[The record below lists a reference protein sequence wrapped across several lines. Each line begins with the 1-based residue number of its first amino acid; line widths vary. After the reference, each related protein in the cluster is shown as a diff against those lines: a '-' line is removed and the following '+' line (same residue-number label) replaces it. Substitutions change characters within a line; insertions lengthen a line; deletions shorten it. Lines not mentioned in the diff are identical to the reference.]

1 MPYVGNIPAEKY
13 AAFNVQHFTT
23 SATTSYTLT
32 HAVANELDIRLVLNN
47 VVQQPGASY
56 AYTASATTLTLSVAT
71 TGTDTMYAVYIGK
84 AVQTVTP
91 PDGSVSESK
100 LQVSNSPTNGY
111 VLSAQSAASG
121 GLTWAADAAGTIT
134 AFTNGVDNRVVTATS
149 ATALN
154 GEASLLFDGTKL
166 GVGTT
171 GAGAASTGKVS
182 VSSGSGGTMPESVTA
197 ANSYVALGNN
207 EYGASAAGKVMI
219 ALGYT
224 GGAARTNAPA
234 YIGYEEVLNSG
245 YTKGNL
251 TFYTRDVTTDT
262 APTKAM
268 EINTAGIV
276 TKPLQPAFLTV
287 GASGAKP
294 AIATQSNPFATV
306 MTEIYDKNSDLSSS
320 AIFTAPVTGTYVF
333 YMHTKYDSA
342 DGDNFSH
349 YFLASNRN
357 SYFMNVKALDT
368 VNAGSNTQW
377 VSGSLSVDMDAN
389 DTMQIRTDW
398 EATANRDRN
407 TDPDWTYFSG
417 YLLC

>member
-1 MPYVGNIPAEKY
+1 MPYIGNTPAEKY

-121 GLTWAADAAGTIT
+121 GLTWAADAAGTVT
-134 AFTNGVDNRVVTATS
+134 GYTNGVDNRVITSSGTTTLNGESNLTFDGTTLLASEGASGATAHAESDTIVMDSAAAANGLSILSPTSGYGTIAFGDSGDNNIGQIFYEHSNDKMYFYTNATS
-149 ATALN
+149 AMTID
-154 GEASLLFDGTKL
+154 S
-166 GVGTT
+166 
-171 GAGAASTGKVS
+171 
-182 VSSGSGGTMPESVTA
+182 
-197 ANSYVALGNN
+197 
-207 EYGASAAGKVMI
+207 
-219 ALGYT
+219 
-224 GGAARTNAPA
+224 
-234 YIGYEEVLNSG
+234 
-245 YTKGNL
+245 
-251 TFYTRDVTTDT
+251 
-262 APTKAM
+262 
-268 EINTAGIV
+268 AGIV
-276 TKPLQPAFLTV
+276 TKPLQPAFLTA

-407 TDPDWTYFSG
+407 TDPNWTYFSG

>member
-1 MPYVGNIPAEKY
+1 LPYIGNTPAEKY

-154 GEASLLFDGTKL
+154 GEANLTFDGTTL
-166 GVGTT
+166 LASEGASGATAHAESDTIVMDSAAAANGLSILSPTSGYGTIAFGDSGDNNIGQIFYEHSNDKMYFYT
-171 GAGAASTGKVS
+171 NAAS
-182 VSSGSGGTMPESVTA
+182 
-197 ANSYVALGNN
+197 
-207 EYGASAAGKVMI
+207 
-219 ALGYT
+219 
-224 GGAARTNAPA
+224 
-234 YIGYEEVLNSG
+234 
-245 YTKGNL
+245 
-251 TFYTRDVTTDT
+251 
-262 APTKAM
+262 AM
-268 EINTAGIV
+268 TIDSAGIV
-276 TKPLQPAFLTV
+276 TKPLQSSFMTSQTSALSV
-287 GASGAKP
+287 ANGATMFSSG
-294 AIATQSNPFATV
+294 T
-306 MTEIYDKNSDLSSS
+306 TERWDINSDLSGST
-320 AIFTAPVTGTYVF
+320 FTAPVTGKYMLVYNMLYESVSTDAVF
-333 YMHTKYDSA
+333 EDVIVT
-342 DGDNFSH
+342 
-349 YFLASNRN
+349 SNRSYAMWRN
-357 SYFMNVKALDT
+357 SRGYSSGTGYVY
-368 VNAGSNTQW
+368 NA
-377 VSGSLSVDMDAN
+377 LSVIADMDAS
-389 DTMQIRTDW
+389 DTAYCQHGGG
-398 EATANRDRN
+398 ATAAVHASNAN
-407 TDPDWTYFSG
+407 YPWFQG
-417 YLLC
+417 YLLG

>member
-1 MPYVGNIPAEKY
+1 MSKIFVDQVDPR
-13 AAFNVQHFTT
+13 T
-23 SATTSYTLT
+23 
-32 HAVANELDIRLVLNN
+32 
-47 VVQQPGASY
+47 
-56 AYTASATTLTLSVAT
+56 ATTLTLGT
-71 TGTDTMYAVYIGK
+71 TGDTVSIPTG
-84 AVQTVTP
+84 VTIA
-91 PDGSVSESK
+91 
-100 LQVSNSPTNGY
+100 N
-111 VLSAQSAASG
+111 
-121 GLTWAADAAGTIT
+121 AGTAT
-134 AFTNGVDNRVVTATS
+134 GFGASLANGVDNRVVTATS

-154 GEASLLFDGTKL
+154 GEANLTFDGTLLNVGADTDAGYNPLQL
-166 GVGTT
+166 G
-171 GAGAASTGKVS
+171 STSDSHAYIQMLGS
-182 VSSGSGGTMPESVTA
+182 VSGQIHFGDATS
-197 ANSYVALGNN
+197 
-207 EYGASAAGKVMI
+207 
-219 ALGYT
+219 
-224 GGAARTNAPA
+224 GAAREIGALQYRHDTDSMFLKTN
-234 YIGYEEVLNSG
+234 G
-245 YTKGNL
+245 
-251 TFYTRDVTTDT
+251 TT
-262 APTKAM
+262 AM
-268 EINTAGIV
+268 TIDSAGIV

-377 VSGSLSVDMDAN
+377 VSGSLSVDMDAS

-407 TDPDWTYFSG
+407 TDPNWTYFSG